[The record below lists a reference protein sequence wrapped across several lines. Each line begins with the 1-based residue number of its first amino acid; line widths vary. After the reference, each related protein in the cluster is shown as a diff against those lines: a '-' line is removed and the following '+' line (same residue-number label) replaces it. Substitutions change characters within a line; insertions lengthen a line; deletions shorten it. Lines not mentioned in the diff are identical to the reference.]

1 MKLVQKSLTPCIS
14 IIFAVLTGHSLPVAA
29 QSSGAA
35 AYGAYYNPAKG
46 FKPVQPNLTTVFL
59 QIAGALECY
68 GSPAPYIRHLQAEE
82 RRVAA
87 KYKASTG
94 RTLKSHRPAYMTDE
108 YIDTLIANWELL
120 SPKLHLDDLAKK
132 AGLCAREA
140 IRGTRDNG
148 TILVELFNAH
158 QGKVSS
164 AMAGNRGTTGFDD
177 LRAQISTELEF
188 NNSDVSVKGYDP
200 ARRDAVSYALVF
212 RGVRTDLFTTLDSS
226 LAADKA
232 AQLKA
237 IVDSVFIDL
246 GYLAQTELE
255 LGILKKALK

>member
-1 MKLVQKSLTPCIS
+1 MKLVHKSLTPYIS
-14 IIFAVLTGHSLPVAA
+14 ILCAVLTALSLPVAA
-29 QSSGAA
+29 QSSNAA
-35 AYGAYYNPAKG
+35 AYSAFYNPVKG
-46 FKPVQPNLTTVFL
+46 FKPAQTNLTAVFL
-59 QIAGALECY
+59 QIAGSLECH
-68 GSPAPYIRHLQAEE
+68 GSPAQYIRHLQAEE
-82 RRVAA
+82 LRVAA

-148 TILVELFNAH
+148 TILVGMFNDH
-158 QGKVSS
+158 QDQVSS
-164 AMAGNRGTTGFDD
+164 AMAGDRTAAGFEE
-177 LRAQISTELEF
+177 LRAKLATELEF
-188 NNSDVSVKGYDP
+188 NNSDVSTNGYET

-212 RGVRTDLFTTLDSS
+212 RGVRTDLFATLDSS
-226 LAADKA
+226 LAAAKA

-246 GYLAQTELE
+246 GYMAQTELE
-255 LGILKKALK
+255 LGILEKALK